1 MNNSGWGCPLIAL
14 FGVLI
19 LVSLALG
26 AIDMVSQDAQTDQQQ
41 AENIGLLAEDIGKSL
56 DIIEKQSD
64 AIVADNQAERRQND
78 LLTIGLIVAVVVILV
93 LVLRSR
99 GARREA

>member
-1 MNNSGWGCPLIAL
+1 MNNSGWGCPVIAIIGL
-14 FGVLI
+14 LI
-19 LVSLALG
+19 LVSLGMGLWNLA
-26 AIDMVSQDAQTDQQQ
+26 SQESQTDQTQ

-64 AIVADNQAERRQND
+64 AIVADSKEERRQND

-93 LVLRSR
+93 LVLRNGGKR
-99 GARREA
+99 VEA